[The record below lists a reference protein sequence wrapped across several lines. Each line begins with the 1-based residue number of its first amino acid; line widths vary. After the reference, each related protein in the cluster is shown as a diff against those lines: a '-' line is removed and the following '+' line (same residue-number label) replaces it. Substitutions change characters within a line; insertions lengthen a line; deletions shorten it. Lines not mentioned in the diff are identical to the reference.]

1 MSKWINGVALV
12 MGVSLLT
19 WLVLST
25 GPEKIWNDISSIKYG
40 LWGILIPVACYTCAT
55 FWEAVNLYFYLG
67 PGGIK
72 GNIGHV
78 FLANMAGQAINQLT
92 PTGGLG
98 GEAVK
103 GTLLANRASSDVLTV
118 ALVLYNLS
126 FTLISLCIILLGPC
140 LILFDSQFPMSLRLT
155 VLGIALLFV
164 IPVGALFWFVRRGA
178 AKKFVKL
185 LKLLRLPV
193 NTEKLT
199 VWAEDVDQQLR
210 TFKKKHRRHHRIATF
225 MMVLSRL
232 HACFE
237 VWAIMWLLN
246 HPVSFREAILI
257 MSLSQILYWCFAFVP
272 GQMGVAEGGQQKIF
286 TTIFPGRF
294 GPEDVGRIGLNMEI
308 IRRVRKLILN
318 GLGILCM
325 LLLNRVNARYNRL
338 NKVEEP
344 ESLEAVEEAS

>member
-1 MSKWINGVALV
+1 MSKWINAIALI
-12 MGVSLLT
+12 MGISLLT
-19 WLVLST
+19 WLVFST
-25 GPEKIWNDISSIKYG
+25 GPEKIWADITGIKYG
-40 LWGILIPVACYTCAT
+40 LWGILIPVTCYTCAT
-55 FWEAVNLYFYLG
+55 FWEAINLYLYMG

-72 GNIGHV
+72 GNVGHV

-103 GTLLANRASSDVLTV
+103 GTLLSNRASSEVLTV

-126 FTLISLCIILLGPC
+126 FTLISLFIILLGPT
-140 LILFDSQFPMSLRLT
+140 LILFDSQFPLALRLT
-155 VLGIALLFV
+155 MFGVALLFV
-164 IPVGALFWFVRRGA
+164 IPVGALFWLVRRGA
-178 AKKFVKL
+178 ARKFVKL

-193 NTEKLT
+193 NIEKLT

-210 TFKKKHRRHHRIATF
+210 SFKKQHRRSHYWATF
-225 MMVLSRL
+225 MMVLSRF

-237 VWAIMWLLN
+237 VWAIMWLLGY
-246 HPVSFREAILI
+246 PVTFREAILI
-257 MSLSQILYWCFAFVP
+257 MSLSQVLYWCFAFVP

-318 GLGILCM
+318 VLGILCM
-325 LLLNRVNARYNRL
+325 VLLNRINARYDKL
-338 NKVEEP
+338 QKVASKQDEEKA
-344 ESLEAVEEAS
+344 EGIV